1 ISSRTPQS
9 TGPLVPSATTT
20 FSRSSPLAA
29 SAPRIS
35 GPAQIDRDTSAS
47 TAIPG
52 NCSSSDGADAS
63 MTESPTAVISVPAG
77 TVISSSTGESCGASA
92 GGVGDGVAPAFS
104 TASAPLL
111 IAATAEVVCGAL
123 TTAAVVP
130 PIATSATVSA
140 ASPVNLLVGVP
151 PIRRPN

>member
-1 ISSRTPQS
+1 
-9 TGPLVPSATTT
+9 
-20 FSRSSPLAA
+20 
-29 SAPRIS
+29 
-35 GPAQIDRDTSAS
+35 
-47 TAIPG
+47 
-52 NCSSSDGADAS
+52 
-63 MTESPTAVISVPAG
+63 
-77 TVISSSTGESCGASA
+77 
-92 GGVGDGVAPAFS
+92 GVAPAFS

-151 PIRRPN
+151 PIRRPNARSECRNPYLRNGRSTNRYDTAAAATDSTSASTPAPTGTPASGPKPCVA